1 MYFRVQKLLFYP
13 EPSDNYQPLSMAV
26 ESENMDK
33 YFVTQITVLRGTK
46 LQNLDSKLEA
56 LAGQIS
62 PVSFQAFICFSYISI
77 QRASR
82 NLTL

>member
-1 MYFRVQKLLFYP
+1 MVLVLGFVNLLII
-13 EPSDNYQPLSMAV
+13 SLKYQVTV